1 MLDTVTAP
9 RTQTAPVV
17 ETADALILGTGFAG
31 LCAAIRLQQA
41 GGRSFIILEKSHDV
55 GGTWRDN
62 VYPGCACDVPS
73 HLYSL
78 SFAPKS
84 DWTRM
89 YATQP
94 EIWSYLQDVARKFGL
109 HDRIRFGAT
118 VVSAVWDEARTV
130 WRVTAKD
137 GRIFEARMVFSGLGP
152 LHIPAYPNIPGR
164 EIFTGSA
171 FHSAEWD
178 FSTELAGKRVAVIG
192 TGASAIQFIPQ
203 IAGLPDKLTVFQR
216 TPAWIMPKLDYE
228 FSEAQQRRLKHPL
241 YRQLFRFRI
250 FVTNELRA
258 LGFLGNKRV
267 AIAGEGM
274 ARAHLAKQIKDPAL
288 RSKLSPDYRMGCKRV
303 LISNDFYPA
312 MARDNVALETG
323 GIAEIRA
330 NSVVT
335 PDGREIPTDVII
347 YGTGFHTTDSFASV
361 KIVGRNG
368 LDLNDAFADGMHAH
382 FGITVPGF
390 PNFFFLLGP
399 NTGLGHNSVV
409 LMIEAQVN
417 YVMSLLKQMDA
428 KRWRTADV
436 RPDTEQAWN
445 DKIQTKL
452 QSTVWTQGGC
462 KSWYMDENGRNTTVW
477 PGLVYQYQLQTRKAD
492 IGDYVKVEA
501 A

>member
-1 MLDTVTAP
+1 MLDSITAP
-9 RTQTAPVV
+9 TGAKAAV

-41 GGRSFIILEKSHDV
+41 GGRSFIMLEKSHDI

-94 EIWSYLQDVARKFGL
+94 EIWRYMQDVASRFHL
-109 HDRIRFGAT
+109 HPAIRFGAIVKS
-118 VVSAVWDEARTV
+118 VVWNDARAVWC
-130 WRVTAKD
+130 VTTKD
-137 GRIFEARMVFSGLGP
+137 GRRFEGRMIFSGLGP
-152 LHIPAYPNIPGR
+152 LHIPSYPNVPGR
-164 EIFTGSA
+164 ETFTGPS
-171 FHSAEWD
+171 FHSATWD
-178 FSTELAGKRVAVIG
+178 FSVDLTGKRVVVIG
-192 TGASAIQFIPQ
+192 TGASAIQFIPE
-203 IAGLPDKLTVFQR
+203 IADKPAKLTVFQR
-216 TPAWIMPKLDYE
+216 TPAWIMPKLDYA
-228 FSEAQQRRLKHPL
+228 FSEGQQRRLKNPL
-241 YRQLFRFRI
+241 YRRLFRFRI

-267 AIAGEGM
+267 AAAGEAM
-274 ARAHLAKQIKDPAL
+274 ASAHLAKQISDPAL
-288 RSKLSPDYRMGCKRV
+288 RAKLAPDYRMGCKRV

-312 MARDNVALETG
+312 MARDNVSLETG
-323 GIAEIRA
+323 EIAEIRA
-330 NSVVT
+330 ASVVT
-335 PDGREIPTDVII
+335 ADGRDIPADVII

-361 KIVGRNG
+361 RIIGRHG

-382 FGITVPGF
+382 WGITVPGF

-428 KRWRTADV
+428 RHWRVAEV
-436 RPDTEQAWN
+436 RPEAEHAWN
-445 DKIQTKL
+445 AKIQTKL

-462 KSWYMDENGRNTTVW
+462 KSWYMDDNGRNTTVW
-477 PGLVYQYQLQTRKAD
+477 PGFVYQYQLKTRKAA
-492 IGDYVKVEA
+492 IADYMQVVPQ
-501 A
+501 